1 MPIPK
6 YSIND
11 FLEVKSSNKPS
22 FSPDGKSISFLSN
35 STGTSQLYLV
45 STEGGDIKQLTF
57 YEDPITFAIF
67 SPTKNE
73 ILFGKSIE
81 GNEIT
86 QFFIFDINTGII
98 KEVTKNPTAKYQI
111 GAWSHDGK
119 LISYSSNERNG
130 KDFDVYF
137 MSIETG
143 QQTCIYKEG
152 GACHAQGFSP
162 LGKYISFL
170 KKSSLTDNNLY
181 LYNTESKTSECVT
194 FHKDKTEYGSPKWL
208 KDESRFYIATNLD
221 KDFVGIASYDI
232 TSKSFTYIFNPN
244 CDVDS
249 IAISKD
255 NKYLTVTLNEEG
267 YKRLEIYE
275 IPIFKK
281 ITNEISIKTN
291 IYSNTFSKDS
301 SHIGLCIGDS
311 CNTNDIWV
319 WSIKENK
326 YWQVTKSHQAVPS
339 QILVEPELRH
349 FKSFD
354 GLNIPVFIY
363 LPKDHKDRK
372 DIPVI
377 VNIHG
382 GPESQY
388 IPSFNSLIQYFVYHG
403 YAVISPNVRGSSGY
417 GKKYLAL
424 DDVEKRMDSIKDL
437 ASLHEYIKLAP
448 ELDSKKVVLMG
459 GSYGGYMALCGS
471 VFYPELWAGGISI
484 VGISNLVTFLENT
497 AVYRRSI
504 REAEYGS
511 LDKDRD
517 LLNSISPINYIENIK
532 APLLIIHGANDP
544 RVPISEAQQLVDK
557 LKSLDREVELLVY
570 SDEGHGL
577 SKLKNRLDAYPK
589 VIKFLEK
596 ILN

>member
-6 YSIND
+6 YSIKD

-45 STEGGDIKQLTF
+45 LTEGGDIKQLTF
-57 YEDPITFAIF
+57 YEDPINFAIF
-67 SPTKNE
+67 SPVKNE
-73 ILFGKSIE
+73 ILFGKGIE

-86 QFFIFDINTGII
+86 QFFILDIDTGII
-98 KEVTKNPTAKYQI
+98 KEVTKNPKVKYQI
-111 GAWSHDGK
+111 GSWSYDGK

-137 MSIETG
+137 MNIETG

-170 KKSSLTDNNLY
+170 KKSSLAENNLY
-181 LYNTESKTSECVT
+181 LYNTESKTLECVT

-281 ITNEISIKTN
+281 ITNEVSIKTN

-301 SHIGLCIGDS
+301 SHIALCIGDS

-326 YWQVTKSHQAVPS
+326 YWQVTKSFQGVPS
-339 QILVEPELRH
+339 ETLVEPELIN

-354 GLNIPVFIY
+354 GLNIPAFIY

-403 YAVISPNVRGSSGY
+403 YAVMAPNIRGSSGY
-417 GKKYLAL
+417 GKRYLAL

-459 GSYGGYMALCGS
+459 GSYGGYMTLCGS

-504 REAEYGS
+504 RETEYGS

-557 LKSLDREVELLVY
+557 LKSLDREVEFLVY

-596 ILN
+596 ISN